1 MQLNRIV
8 SLTACAIVI
17 GALGPGGQAQA
28 GSTWGQ
34 PQEISSNFGRDVQLS
49 DSGQVA
55 AWIRTNRVALQ
66 SSGPVRTA
74 VYRGAKKGWTDSAQ
88 MPGTAES
95 TSLQLSADGNSL
107 LVVNEEGVGIAT
119 RSSSTNV
126 WAPPASVVADKYLVY
141 ARMSDDAGTVV
152 WVTNDGFDRRL
163 RATTRNADGTWSP
176 PVTIGAASAYA
187 YFSGVDPALALSKT
201 GTMVVWL
208 GEGKAL
214 QSSVRTADGTWSS
227 PLTIKTYGG
236 WTELFGIRLSNDGSR
251 LGWFRDD
258 ADGAFTTTWS
268 GSAWS
273 AVDNITVDKVTDL
286 ELSPSGKYAAWA
298 NENGKVKV
306 AGLSNGQFSTASV
319 VGKGAAILPDVL
331 LSNTSVAWA
340 QQEGGDLRAS
350 LRKSGTWQP
359 SVKVG
364 KHAIH
369 PAMSADGK
377 TVAWSMTGKKRI
389 YSVKR

>member
-1 MQLNRIV
+1 MHIKRLV
-8 SLTACAIVI
+8 SLAACAIVM
-17 GALGPGGQAQA
+17 GVLGPVGQAQA

-34 PQEISSNFGRDVQLS
+34 PQEISSNFGRDIQLS

-66 SSGPVRTA
+66 PSGPVRTA
-74 VYRGAKKGWTDSAQ
+74 IYLGEKKGWTDSAQ

-95 TSLQLSADGNSL
+95 ISLQLSADGNSL
-107 LVVNEEGVGIAT
+107 LVVNEEGAGIAT
-119 RSSSTNV
+119 RSSSTNT
-126 WAPPASVVADKYLVY
+126 WAAPASVVADRYLMY
-141 ARMSDDAGTVV
+141 ARMSADAGTVV
-152 WVTNDGFDRRL
+152 WVSSDGFDRRL

-176 PVTIGAASAYA
+176 PVTIGVAWASAY
-187 YFSGVDPALALSKT
+187 YSGVDPAMALSQI
-201 GTMVVWL
+201 GNMVVWL

-214 QSSVRTADGTWSS
+214 QSSVRAADGTWSP

-236 WTELFGIRLSNDGSR
+236 WYELFGIRLSKDGTR
-251 LGWFRDD
+251 LGWFRDS
-258 ADGAFTTTWS
+258 ADGAFTATWS
-268 GSAWS
+268 GSDWS

-286 ELSPSGKYAAWA
+286 ALSPNGKYAAWA
-298 NENGKVKV
+298 NQNGKVKV
-306 AGLSNGQFSTASV
+306 AGQSNGQFSTASV
-319 VGKGAAILPDVL
+319 VGKGAAMLPVVL
-331 LSNTSVAWA
+331 LSNTSVAWS
-340 QQEGGDLRAS
+340 QQEGGNLRAS
-350 LRKSGTWQP
+350 VRKGATWQP

-364 KHAIH
+364 KQAIY